1 MVKLFSS
8 FSRRSRRWI
17 HPLLSVT
24 MAVLVIVGQPIVAQ
38 ALPWGDLILRGIQVI
53 QLSSMSD
60 RQEVEIGKQINQ
72 ELIGKGR
79 VRLYRDSRVTQYVDS
94 IGQRLA
100 VQSRRPNLP
109 YTFQVVDDSGV
120 NAFATMGGF
129 IYVNTGLIKLAENE
143 AELASVL
150 GHEIAHVAAKH
161 SLRQAREMAIAS
173 GVAGAA
179 GVNRNILVNIGV
191 ELALRRPHSRQAE
204 YEADQLGLENLRQAG
219 YAPSAMVSFMR
230 KLMGT
235 SPIPTFL
242 STHPAT
248 SDRVTRLQQAIGPNQ
263 LDAGDGLD
271 TVSYRE
277 RIRPLS

>member
-8 FSRRSRRWI
+8 LSRRSRRWVY
-17 HPLLSVT
+17 PFLSLAMVVLLV
-24 MAVLVIVGQPIVAQ
+24 VGQPVVAQ
-38 ALPWGDLILRGIQVI
+38 AISWGDLILRGIQVI

-60 RQEVEIGKQINQ
+60 QQEVEIGKQINQ
-72 ELIGKGR
+72 ELVGKGK
-79 VRLYRDSRVTQYVDS
+79 VKLYRDPRITQYVET

-100 VQSRRPNLP
+100 VQSRRPNVP
-109 YTFQVVDDSGV
+109 YTFQVVDDSKV

-129 IYVNTGLIKLAENE
+129 VYVNTGLLKLAENE
-143 AELASVL
+143 AELASVM
-150 GHEIAHVAAKH
+150 GHEIAHIAAKH
-161 SLRQAREMAIAS
+161 SLKQAKEMAIAS
-173 GVAGAA
+173 GLAGAA
-179 GVNRNILVNIGV
+179 GVNRNLLINIGV

-204 YEADQLGLENLRQAG
+204 YEADQLGLETMRQAG
-219 YAPSAMVSFMR
+219 YAPSAMVSFMK

-248 SDRVTRLQQAIGPNQ
+248 EDRVTRLQQAIDPAQ
-263 LDAGDGLD
+263 LNIGDGLD

-277 RIRPLS
+277 RVRSLS

>member
-1 MVKLFSS
+1 MVA
-8 FSRRSRRWI
+8 
-17 HPLLSVT
+17 LLV
-24 MAVLVIVGQPIVAQ
+24 VGQPVVAQ
-38 ALPWGDLILRGIQVI
+38 AISWGDLILRGIQVI

-72 ELIGKGR
+72 ELVSKGR
-79 VRLYRDSRVTQYVDS
+79 VKLYRDPRISQYVET

-100 VQSRRPNLP
+100 AQSRRPNVP

-129 IYVNTGLIKLAENE
+129 IYVNTGLLKLADNE
-143 AELASVL
+143 AELASVM

-161 SLRQAREMAIAS
+161 SLKQAKEMAIAS
-173 GVAGAA
+173 GLAGAA
-179 GVNRNILVNIGV
+179 GVNRNLLINIGV

-219 YAPSAMVSFMR
+219 YAPSAMVSFMK

-235 SPIPTFL
+235 SPLPTFL

-248 SDRVTRLQQAIGPNQ
+248 GDRVTRLQQAIAPNQ
-263 LDAGDGLD
+263 LEAGDGLD

-277 RIRPLS
+277 RVRSLT